1 MTGDLWTER
10 VVAKDYG
17 SRTATAVLR
26 RAPPKE
32 DLMKIFIFLLVVVAI
47 PVGLII
53 WQRRGND
60 GVVGHDPH
68 AHKDIGSGGPPN
80 QTRDLGS
87 GGPL

>member
-1 MTGDLWTER
+1 
-10 VVAKDYG
+10 
-17 SRTATAVLR
+17 
-26 RAPPKE
+26 
-32 DLMKIFIFLLVVVAI
+32 MKIFIFLLVVIAI